1 MQMKKFNNKI
11 EIYLELSEI
20 TEMLKEWK
28 NIQLKHP
35 VNFYKHEKIENIS
48 WKLWIF
54 KINNPN
60 LKHIHDYHILFYIHH
75 HNIFYDSHQAN

>member
-11 EIYLELSEI
+11 EIYLELSE
-20 TEMLKEWK
+20 LHKCSRSGK

-48 WKLWIF
+48 WKAMDF
-54 KINNPN
+54 
-60 LKHIHDYHILFYIHH
+60 
-75 HNIFYDSHQAN
+75 